1 MHEIVDPSQ
10 DLVHLTMLALNNIW
24 FVLSVHNTRDKF
36 LVISSRQWLILI
48 EEVMEDGILLN
59 STVIVER
66 QGIRLIHVIET
77 LGFPPQF
84 KFKNQKADCNNN

>member
-1 MHEIVDPSQ
+1 
-10 DLVHLTMLALNNIW
+10 
-24 FVLSVHNTRDKF
+24 
-36 LVISSRQWLILI
+36 
-48 EEVMEDGILLN
+48 MEDGILLN